1 MTIYNTRKSFLKQ
14 GVRKMQKKI
23 VIFGYGARGQIYAN
37 YALSYPEEYE
47 VTAIVEVNK
56 DRIKEA
62 KAKFSCP
69 VYTDYKQMLADK
81 PQADIIAVAT
91 QDDDHEEH
99 AIACMK
105 AGYDLLLE
113 KPISNSLKGCKA
125 IYKASKKYG
134 RKVIVCHVLRY
145 TPFYRRVKEIL
156 DAGKVGE
163 IITVQASE
171 NVGYYHQAHSF
182 VRGPWKNSKTSS
194 PMILAKCCHDMDILR
209 WLVGKPCLSLS
220 SMGSLRHFRPDQKP
234 AGAAAYCSK
243 CPVQGCVY
251 RAQDI
256 YKRERFFAT
265 YFSTAKEEADMLKDL
280 ENSDYDKCV
289 YQSGNDVVDHQVT
302 IMQCSDEVTIC
313 HSMTAFSKEIYR
325 DLKIHGTKAELVGV
339 MEKNYIEI
347 RPYDGE
353 VETITWE
360 DGFSVGGHGGGDQG
374 MMHEVYL
381 ALNGEE
387 TKGVSYLDVS
397 IDSHLMS
404 FAAEASRKK
413 KGKVVKI
420 KK

>member
-1 MTIYNTRKSFLKQ
+1 
-14 GVRKMQKKI
+14 MQKKMI
-23 VIFGYGARGQIYAN
+23 IFGYGARGKIYGN

-47 VTAIVEVNK
+47 VVAIVEINEK
-56 DRIKEA
+56 RIEEA
-62 KAKFSCP
+62 KSKFSCP
-69 VYTDYKQMLADK
+69 VYSDYKQMLADK
-81 PQADIIAVAT
+81 IQADIVAVAT

-113 KPISNSLKGCKA
+113 KPISNNLASCRA
-125 IYKASKKYG
+125 IYNASKEYG

-145 TPFYRRVKEIL
+145 TPFYRRVKEIIDEGRL
-156 DAGKVGE
+156 GE
-163 IITVQASE
+163 IVTVQASE

-209 WLVGKPCLSLS
+209 WLIGKPCLSVS

-234 AGAAAYCSK
+234 QDAQAFCSK

-265 YFSTAKEEADMLKDL
+265 YFSLATEEEAMLKDL
-280 ENSDYDKCV
+280 EGIDYDRCV

-302 IMQCSDEVTIC
+302 IMQFADEVTAC

-347 RPYDGE
+347 RPFDGE
-353 VETITWE
+353 VEKITWE
-360 DGFSVGGHGGGDQG
+360 DGFAVGGHGGGDQG

-387 TKGVSYLDVS
+387 TTGISYLDVS

-404 FAAEASRKK
+404 FAAEESRLQ
-413 KGKVVKI
+413 KGEVKI
-420 KK
+420 INR